1 LHSVSRVRLAE
12 RVRRPLRSK
21 GSSALQE
28 GSVHRSRWVTF
39 FALLFAACVARPQF
53 PPSHGIATPSLKL
66 AKLPLAFEPIV
77 DRFAESNTYLAR
89 SGRIQ
94 INFSSAGFQIL
105 PTSGDGL
112 FSLDVRL
119 AGANPKQQIL
129 AAEKT
134 GGESNYLLG
143 ADPSMSSP
151 SSPIG
156 NEGERQP
163 TLARPN

>member
-1 LHSVSRVRLAE
+1 MGYVLC
-12 RVRRPLRSK
+12 
-21 GSSALQE
+21 
-28 GSVHRSRWVTF
+28 
-39 FALLFAACVARPQF
+39 FALCSLCRQAAVSPLPRNCHTFPQARE
-53 PPSHGIATPSLKL
+53 TPVS
-66 AKLPLAFEPIV
+66 FEPIV

>member
-1 LHSVSRVRLAE
+1 MGYVLC
-12 RVRRPLRSK
+12 
-21 GSSALQE
+21 
-28 GSVHRSRWVTF
+28 